1 MMSDETKK
9 NEQLSR
15 RGFLRGVFIATAS
28 IPVAAAGCAPTDVQ
42 TTAPPAGYQPAPLPP
57 LNEDVPLAIDLS
69 PNPTVLRTFATHEAR
84 TVEVLTARIMPGTPE
99 DPGAREAGVVIYID
113 TMLSYNEGFPESTY
127 REPPYAQ
134 LYDGETPPES
144 DAPFETVWVS
154 ADEMERY
161 GYQSVLSPRE
171 VYRLGI
177 VAVDAYASSKFS
189 RRFIELS
196 ESEQDEIVGA
206 MADGTAEAGFDQ
218 IAAESFFRVLRRHT
232 AEGMFSD
239 PAYGGNRNMVGW
251 QLLGYPGAQRAYT
264 ESDIRAEHTP
274 HRPPQSL
281 AMMHA
286 FSPGQY
292 AGEHVVL
299 PVSGSNEDYPVH
311 HDHP

>member
-1 MMSDETKK
+1 
-9 NEQLSR
+9 
-15 RGFLRGVFIATAS
+15 
-28 IPVAAAGCAPTDVQ
+28 
-42 TTAPPAGYQPAPLPP
+42 
-57 LNEDVPLAIDLS
+57 
-69 PNPTVLRTFATHEAR
+69 
-84 TVEVLTARIMPGTPE
+84 MPGTPE

-134 LYDGETPPES
+134 MYDGETPPES

-218 IAAESFFRVLRRHT
+218 IAAESFFRVL
-232 AEGMFSD
+232 
-239 PAYGGNRNMVGW
+239 
-251 QLLGYPGAQRAYT
+251 LGYPGAQRAYT